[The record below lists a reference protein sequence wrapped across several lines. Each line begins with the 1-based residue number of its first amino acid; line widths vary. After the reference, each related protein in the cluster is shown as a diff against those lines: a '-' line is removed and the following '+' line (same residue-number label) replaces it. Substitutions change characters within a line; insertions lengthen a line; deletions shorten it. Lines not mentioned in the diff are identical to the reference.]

1 MANSLLTDAET
12 ILFTD
17 FFINVIIITDASE
30 IERGPLRSNKHYLHL
45 FKLGLN
51 IME

>member
-17 FFINVIIITDASE
+17 FFYKCNHHE